1 MHLRPARPELFDMEH
16 QKERR
21 FSSGTK
27 VGPCA
32 ILFVGDNQKE
42 RRSNS
47 GTKVGP
53 SAILFG
59 RDYQKERGLK
69 SGVKRLLNLLEN
81 NRWFMAGQVVLIVA
95 VIIGWRI
102 VTELGLD
109 ITPLQTPGI
118 AKTGQSVAASRPV
131 IEAQE
136 KQITGLNERV
146 AILTDS
152 TNFRESPPIVTAEQG
167 LISSIA
173 RKQVARLEPE
183 QIIETLPLPAGE
195 PKAGH
200 AKLAQPSTSRTNSA
214 AAAQSGADNAV
225 PTVAGT
231 AALRANHGLVAKG
244 RPVGSASTGGPWVI
258 NLVSSSRKADADR
271 FAEKAR
277 SIDIKTEQQVVTIKG
292 HQYWR
297 VQITGFATAK
307 EAGSYAGTARAKLGL
322 KDVWITR
329 R

>member
-1 MHLRPARPELFDMEH
+1 MRLRPARPEVFDMEH

-27 VGPCA
+27 VGPSA
-32 ILFVGDNQKE
+32 ILFIGDNQKE

-59 RDYQKERGLK
+59 GGNQEERGLK
-69 SGVKRLLNLLEN
+69 SGVQRLLSLQEN
-81 NRWFMAGQVVLIVA
+81 NRWFMAGQIVLIVA
-95 VIIGWRI
+95 VIIGWRF
-102 VTELGLD
+102 VTELGSD

-118 AKTGQSVAASRPV
+118 GKTGQSVVASRPV

-136 KQITGLNERV
+136 RQITGLNERV

-152 TNFRESPPIVTAEQG
+152 IHYRESSPIVTAEQG
-167 LISSIA
+167 LISSIT
-173 RKQVARLEPE
+173 RKQVARREPE
-183 QIIETLPLPAGE
+183 QIIETPPLAAAE
-195 PKAGH
+195 LKAEH
-200 AKLAQPSTSRTNSA
+200 ANLAQPSNSRSNST
-214 AAAQSGADNAV
+214 AAQSGTGNVV
-225 PTVAGT
+225 PTVAGS
-231 AALRANHGLVAKG
+231 AALRADQGLVAK
-244 RPVGSASTGGPWVI
+244 RCSAGSVSTGGPWAI

-297 VQITGFATAK
+297 VQITGFASAK